1 MPTTL
6 GKYTLGTTLGQGV
19 SCKVKLAKDNTGQR
33 YAIKILKKDDEFLD
47 LIKTEVNVL
56 KNLNHPNIVNLKEV
70 SNGVVEST
78 KKSKEPK
85 NVDYIVVE
93 LVGGELFDYVALT
106 GRFTENVARFYF
118 T

>member
-1 MPTTL
+1 
-6 GKYTLGTTLGQGV
+6 
-19 SCKVKLAKDNTGQR
+19 
-33 YAIKILKKDDEFLD
+33 
-47 LIKTEVNVL
+47 
-56 KNLNHPNIVNLKEV
+56 VNLKEV

-85 NVDYIVVE
+85 NVDYIVLE